1 VNADWHA
8 DWDAVL
14 LAYLHDPPDKVLA
27 ISGHVE
33 RAGRY
38 AEVARNEPVGSRQ
51 LQNLADS
58 LASQVERLPAP
69 HWQILTVVPQN
80 RELTIFHPLSARR
93 RDLKVGAIDAAWV
106 IQHVRD
112 LTQGLNDSRR
122 QFLVLWRFL
131 LERLAD
137 ADHPWF
143 AHLPADTRT
152 PDHTIWHHL
161 DITAGLQATED
172 THGRALLAFALG
184 PVQRFIEAARTV
196 RDLWSG
202 SMILSWLA
210 FRAMQPIL
218 DKFGPTAFI
227 YPALRGIPL
236 VDLWLQQQLGPDKVP
251 LPGVKQRRAPS
262 LPHRFLALVPWGAN
276 GEKAKALATEC
287 QQAAQEAVQEL
298 ADAVHGVLDQSLR
311 GLCSNWDKRWKH
323 QVKNYFSFAAAV
335 VPLGGSAEE
344 VDGRLADLLAGKS
357 SFAEAFPEAEAV
369 RELARAIPADQ
380 QPYKDPHTGKV
391 QYQDHAGRWQYQ
403 VELVQ
408 RSLAAHRTIR
418 HVPPNP
424 STASNERFPQKCTL
438 LGSFEQM
445 GPDELGESGDF
456 WDKAAEKVNIHGV
469 RIRPREGLCAVA
481 LMKRFAGPALL
492 AKVLQISPDDLRFPD
507 TYTVAAA
514 EWLVRAQIDP
524 VEVRRKYGDWNGC
537 WLHWPTPDY
546 DLDEAPPCPEPLF
559 RQIQQAK
566 KQHGQPPIY
575 YAILKLDGDNLGGW
589 LRGENSPKVREVMHP
604 DLVRY
609 YEGLGE
615 RTKAGL
621 DAKRPV
627 GPALHAAIST
637 ALTNFALHV
646 VPEVVAEHHGT
657 VIYSGGDDT
666 LALLPV
672 STVLACAQKLQRIY
686 TSDWYTHHGR
696 EYLMMGA
703 RATVS
708 GGIVL
713 VHATDNLRLALQDA
727 RAAEHH
733 AKEAGR
739 DAVAITVRRRSG
751 EHTTAVCPWTF
762 VETVQQWVG
771 AFLQGAS
778 DRWAYHLYAERQT
791 LTALPPEAIQAE
803 MRRQLQRAEQPTP
816 RLIPPDRLLETFQQL
831 CDSAV
836 EANGVS
842 RRRFASPGEALENFL
857 TLCQSASFMAR
868 GREE

>member
-1 VNADWHA
+1 MSA

-14 LAYLHDPPDKVLA
+14 LAYLHDPPDKALD
-27 ISGHVE
+27 IPGHVE

-38 AEVARNEPVGSRQ
+38 AEAARNEPVESSQ

-69 HWQILTVVPQN
+69 HWRILTVAPQN
-80 RELTIFHPLSARR
+80 GALTIFHPLSAQR
-93 RDLKVGAIDAAWV
+93 RDLKVGTIDQAWV
-106 IQHVRD
+106 IQHVRN

-122 QFLVLWRFL
+122 QFLVLWRFF

-137 ADHPWF
+137 ADHPWY

-161 DITAGLQATED
+161 DITSGLQATED

-210 FRAMQPIL
+210 FRAMRPIL
-218 DKFGPTAFI
+218 EQFGPTAFI

-236 VDLWLQQQLGPDKVP
+236 VDLWLRQPKLLGESKVP

-276 GEKAKALATEC
+276 GAKAKALAIEC
-287 QQAAQEAVQEL
+287 QQAAKEAVREL
-298 ADAVHGVLDQSLR
+298 ADAVHGVLDQPLSSL
-311 GLCSNWDKRWKH
+311 CADWDKRWQY
-323 QVKNYFSFAAAV
+323 QVENYFSFAAAV

-344 VDGRLADLLAGKS
+344 VDTRLADLLAGQS

-369 RELARAIPADQ
+369 RNLARAIPPNQ
-380 QPYKDPHTGKV
+380 QPGYP
-391 QYQDHAGRWQYQ
+391 QDHAGRWQYQ

-424 STASNERFPQKCTL
+424 AITPGERFPQKCTL

-445 GPDELGESGDF
+445 GPDDLSASRQF
-456 WDKAAEKVNIHGV
+456 WDMAAEKVNIHGV

-492 AKVLQISPDDLRFPD
+492 AKELQISPDDLRFPD
-507 TYTVAAA
+507 TWTVAAA

-524 VEVRRKYGDWNGC
+524 VEVRRKYGDWNGQ
-537 WLHWPTPDY
+537 WLHWHGEQDDPDEPRCPPAVINRIKQAR
-546 DLDEAPPCPEPLF
+546 EAH
-559 RQIQQAK
+559 AW
-566 KQHGQPPIY
+566 PPIY

-609 YEGLGE
+609 YEGLGAH
-615 RTKAGL
+615 TKAGL

-646 VPEVVAEHHGT
+646 VPDVVAEHHGT

-672 STVLACAQKLQRIY
+672 STVLACVRKLQQIY
-686 TSDWYTHHGR
+686 TSDWYTHNGR
-696 EYLMMGA
+696 EYLMMGS
-703 RATVS
+703 RATLS

-727 RAAEHH
+727 RAAEHQ

-739 DAVAITVRRRSG
+739 DALAITVRRRSG

-762 VETVQQWVG
+762 VERVQDWVN
-771 AFLQGAS
+771 AFWQGTS

-816 RLIPPDRLLETFQQL
+816 RLIPPDQLLKTFQQL
-831 CDSAV
+831 RDSAV
-836 EANGVS
+836 EVNGAS

-857 TLCQSASFMAR
+857 TLCQSASFLAR
-868 GREE
+868 GRDE

>member
-1 VNADWHA
+1 MSADWRT

-14 LAYLHDPPDKVLA
+14 LAYLHDPPDKALD
-27 ISGHVE
+27 IPGHVE

-38 AEVARNEPVGSRQ
+38 AEAARNEPVESSR
-51 LQNLADS
+51 LKNLADS

-69 HWQILTVVPQN
+69 HWRILTVVPQN
-80 RELTIFHPLSARR
+80 GALTIFHPLSARR
-93 RDLKVGAIDAAWV
+93 CDLKLGALDEAWV

-161 DITAGLQATED
+161 DITSGLQATED

-210 FRAMQPIL
+210 FRAMRPIL
-218 DKFGPTAFI
+218 ERFGPTAFV

-236 VDLWLQQQLGPDKVP
+236 VDLWLREQLGESKVP

-262 LPHRFLALVPWGAN
+262 LPHRFLALVPWGNN

-287 QQAAQEAVQEL
+287 QQAAQQAVREL
-298 ADAVHGVLDQSLR
+298 ASAVHGVLDQLLSSL
-311 GLCSNWDKRWKH
+311 CADWDKRWQH
-323 QVKNYFSFAAAV
+323 QVENYFSFAAAV

-344 VDGRLADLLAGKS
+344 VDGRLADLLAGKNN
-357 SFAEAFPEAEAV
+357 FAEAFPNAEAV
-369 RELARAIPADQ
+369 RELARAIPPNH
-380 QPYKDPHTGKV
+380 QPGYN
-391 QYQDHAGRWQYQ
+391 QDHAGRWQYQ

-424 STASNERFPQKCTL
+424 PITSGQRFPPKCTL
-438 LGSFEQM
+438 LGNFEQM
-445 GPDELGESGDF
+445 GPDDLQASGKF
-456 WDKAAEKVNIHGV
+456 WDNAIKEVNIHGV

-492 AKVLQISPDDLRFPD
+492 AKELQISPDDLRFPD

-514 EWLVRAQIDP
+514 EWLRQVGIDP
-524 VEVRRKYGDWNGC
+524 DQVRKQHRDWNGC

-546 DLDEAPPCPEPLF
+546 DLEEAEACPEPVF
-559 RQIQQAK
+559 RQIEQAR
-566 KQHGQPPIY
+566 KQHGKPPIY

-609 YEGLGE
+609 YEGLGAH
-615 RTKAGL
+615 TKGGL

-672 STVLACAQKLQRIY
+672 STVLACARKLQQIY

-713 VHATDNLRLALQDA
+713 VHVKDDLRLALQDA
-727 RAAEHH
+727 RAAEHR

-739 DAVAITVRRRSG
+739 DALAITVRRRSG

-762 VETVQQWVG
+762 VETVRQWVD

-778 DRWAYHLYAERQT
+778 DRWAYHLYSERQT

-816 RLIPPDRLLETFQQL
+816 RLIPPDQLLETFQQL
-831 CDSAV
+831 RDSAV
-836 EANGVS
+836 EVNGVS

-857 TLCQSASFMAR
+857 TLCQSASFLAR
-868 GREE
+868 GRDE